1 MLTQI
6 NTIEQKLNIILSQYK
21 SRYKRIGLS
30 TVTGIIMIHLDQ
42 LVHIKADRA
51 YCTAYLE
58 NGKKIV
64 ISKSL
69 GDLESRLPSTIF
81 YRVHLSHIVNLNHI
95 DSYEKDNGGQLI
107 MSNTSRIPVSRR
119 NKRKLTELLLNQN
132 L

>member
-1 MLTQI
+1 MLNQI
-6 NTIEQKLNIILSQYK
+6 NTIEQKLDIVLSEYK
-21 SRYKRIGLS
+21 SKYKRIGLS
-30 TVTGIIMIHLDQ
+30 TVTGIIMIHLEK
-42 LVHIKADRA
+42 LVHIEADRS
-51 YCTAYLE
+51 YCMAYLI

-107 MSNTSRIPVSRR
+107 MSNTLRIPVSRR
-119 NKRKLTELLLNQN
+119 NKRKLTELLLNQT
-132 L
+132 